1 MAKAASKGK
10 LANKVSSKKNKK
22 SLSVKNQKTLENSD
36 KFKVGSKN
44 DNIPKGKFILII
56 GKVGCVFLIIIVSI
70 APEPMIDL
78 REDAPNYTLE
88 YHTIIRTSVP

>member
-44 DNIPKGKFILII
+44 DNIPKGMFIFI
-56 GKVGCVFLIIIVSI
+56 
-70 APEPMIDL
+70 
-78 REDAPNYTLE
+78 
-88 YHTIIRTSVP
+88 

>member
-44 DNIPKGKFILII
+44 DNIPKGKFIFI
-56 GKVGCVFLIIIVSI
+56 GG
-70 APEPMIDL
+70 
-78 REDAPNYTLE
+78 TLCTP
-88 YHTIIRTSVP
+88 YIHTVHIGIPLLH

>member
-44 DNIPKGKFILII
+44 DNIPKGKFIFI
-56 GKVGCVFLIIIVSI
+56 GFIFTLCTVHIGVSHVHLGF
-70 APEPMIDL
+70 EVLHSDLLQID
-78 REDAPNYTLE
+78 D
-88 YHTIIRTSVP
+88 IK

>member
-44 DNIPKGKFILII
+44 DNIPKGKFMFIG
-56 GKVGCVFLIIIVSI
+56 GKVGCVFQMVIISI
-70 APEPMIDL
+70 LLQAEIGQYDSCL
-78 REDAPNYTLE
+78 HILDIY
-88 YHTIIRTSVP
+88 I